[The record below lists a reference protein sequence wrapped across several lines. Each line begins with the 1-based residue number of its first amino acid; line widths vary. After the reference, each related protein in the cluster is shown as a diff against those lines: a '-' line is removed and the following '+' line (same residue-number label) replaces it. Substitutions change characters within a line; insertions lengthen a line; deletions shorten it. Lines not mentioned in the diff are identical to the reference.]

1 MDATAWI
8 TLVGVV
14 ATIGLAM
21 IAGIIHG
28 VMLLTAVSGD
38 IRHIRELLDGVKR
51 TQDGHGE
58 RLDNHEGR
66 IIRLEDRNI
75 KIEGLQ

>member
-1 MDATAWI
+1 MDAPAWV
-8 TLVGVV
+8 TLVGGA
-14 ATIGLAM
+14 ATIGLAL

-51 TQDGHGE
+51 TQDDHSD
-58 RLDNHEGR
+58 RRDNHEGR
-66 IIRLEDRNI
+66 IIRLEG
-75 KIEGLQ
+75 K

>member
-14 ATIGLAM
+14 VTIGLAM
-21 IAGIIHG
+21 FAGLIHG

-38 IRHIRELLDGVKR
+38 IRHIRELLDGVKK

-58 RLDNHEGR
+58 RLDNHEVR
-66 IIRLEDRNI
+66 IIRLEG
-75 KIEGLQ
+75 K